1 MGNVLTSGKKL
12 WHTTGTERNYGL
24 NKIMYKHEMPKN
36 EVTQIPKYIRNNTP
50 IEITS
55 RGQKIYAVLEPDGE
69 IRIVT
74 TPRAIG
80 ETISSMYFK
89 TK

>member
-1 MGNVLTSGKKL
+1 
-12 WHTTGTERNYGL
+12 
-24 NKIMYKHEMPKN
+24 MYKHEMPKD
-36 EVTQIPKYIRNNTP
+36 EATQIPKYIRNNTP